1 MRATV
6 LQRVVLQ
13 VGIALCLVS
22 TTVMS
27 SALAQQG
34 NRSRSEF
41 PGRRVGG
48 GTRGECVASS
58 QSLVAL
64 NPVNNLGVTA
74 SDRPTVYVSM
84 QPSDETFPVEFSLRD
99 TDGQTVYETS
109 FETTKHKSFVGVQL
123 PEKVL
128 KAGQDYQWY
137 FSAICDP
144 DDRSQNVV
152 LSGWLRRETSQ
163 TAMNADAS
171 LSSRLAQ
178 VKTYQAAGLWNDA
191 IAAMVELRQT
201 YPRDNTVL
209 LQWKQLLQALDL
221 DTVVEQ
227 SLASHL

>member
-1 MRATV
+1 MRVTA
-6 LQRVVLQ
+6 LQRVVLN
-13 VGIALCLVS
+13 VGIAVCLVA
-22 TTVMS
+22 TTIVS
-27 SALAQQG
+27 SALAQQE
-34 NRSRSEF
+34 NHNRSEF

-84 QPSDETFPVEFSLRD
+84 QPSDQTFPVEFSLRD

-109 FETTKHKSFVGVQL
+109 FETTKHQSFVGVQL

-137 FSAICDP
+137 FSAVCDA

-152 LSGWLRRETSQ
+152 LSGWLRRVPAQ
-163 TAMNADAS
+163 TARSANSS
-171 LSSRLAQ
+171 LHSRLAQ
-178 VKTYQAAGLWNDA
+178 VQAEQAAGLWNDA
-191 IAAMVELRQT
+191 IATMVALRQS
-201 YPRDNTVL
+201 YPQDSNVL
-209 LQWKQLLQALDL
+209 AQWKQLLQALDL